1 MDAFERLPGHHEFD
15 CQLYVS
21 RRGMIML
28 KMPQEDG
35 PVRVARLKPLAY
47 DELIDPAFRR
57 LLAAFEAVPQ
67 PLAFV
72 QV

>member
-1 MDAFERLPGHHEFD
+1 MDVFERLPGHHEFD

-21 RRGMIML
+21 RRGVITL
-28 KMPQEDG
+28 NMPQEQG
-35 PVRVARLKPLAY
+35 PVRVARLKPLGY

-57 LLAAFEAVPQ
+57 LLAAFESVPQ
-67 PLAFV
+67 PRPFV